1 MSSIFFKHKNW
12 VLWWWHDKLRIPKIN
27 KTKSNKERNECLRRL
42 KIKQLRC
49 NCHCPAVRVSAPR
62 VCSPLI
68 ASLSRRCPRAS
79 GLMAGGMCS
88 LIASC
93 KNCHKIFQR
102 KSNVA
107 LHLDSLE
114 ASLINA
120 LFSKR
125 LPNVYNVL
133 NNCQLSTSYQLM
145 ENIASI
151 ASIASVIL
159 YFSLTDGLCK
169 GKGSTI

>member
-1 MSSIFFKHKNW
+1 MQSLSMSCILFRHTEW
-12 VLWWWHDKLRIPKIN
+12 VLWWWHIRLKIPKIN
-27 KTKSNKERNECLRRL
+27 KTKSNREQNECLRRL
-42 KIKQLRC
+42 KIEQLRC
-49 NCHCPAVRVSAPR
+49 DCHCPALCA
-62 VCSPLI
+62 CSPLI
-68 ASLSRRCPRAS
+68 ASLSRRCPRAR

-159 YFSLTDGLCK
+159 YFSFTDGLCK

>member
-1 MSSIFFKHKNW
+1 MSKCSYCQAQVK
-12 VLWWWHDKLRIPKIN
+12 VLVQYQRLLKYLQCIN
-27 KTKSNKERNECLRRL
+27 
-42 KIKQLRC
+42 
-49 NCHCPAVRVSAPR
+49 
-62 VCSPLI
+62 
-68 ASLSRRCPRAS
+68 
-79 GLMAGGMCS
+79 MA

-151 ASIASVIL
+151 ASIASVML